1 QHLPGRA
8 GRDFPETIKRCLGE
22 RVAYKCSNPLCRRLT
37 IRPQSGSF
45 GAVRQGKA
53 AHICGAAPGAAR
65 SRNSMSDEE
74 CRSFENGIWLCD
86 ICARLVDDDRAD
98 YPEATLRAWKKGA
111 EIYVAELSTQ
121 DTRLRQLRGL
131 VAHTLSA
138 LRILTAL
145 PGPGPR

>member
-1 QHLPGRA
+1 
-8 GRDFPETIKRCLGE
+8 
-22 RVAYKCSNPLCRRLT
+22 
-37 IRPQSGSF
+37 
-45 GAVRQGKA
+45 
-53 AHICGAAPGAAR
+53 
-65 SRNSMSDEE
+65 RNSMSDEE

-98 YPEATLRAWKKGA
+98 YQKATLRAWKKGA

-145 PGPGPR
+145 PGPGPRVDQTFQDAGDIPLARRFIESEQLLFENDFLDEAEKVRVIGGEL